1 MPVDKIYHP
10 AALVSAAAYYVL
22 GWLWYGVL
30 FRNLWAGYSSDPVP
44 FIIAAATAV
53 VLAYVTTMMLHVI
66 GDRSGWRG
74 MQIGLLMGI
83 GVVASTSL
91 ENSLFEGRSVTMWLI
106 DAGYVVIGLAVIG
119 AIVGGWK
126 RSIVA
131 QEDDDV

>member
-1 MPVDKIYHP
+1 MPIDKIYHP

-22 GWLWYGVL
+22 GWLWFGVL
-30 FRNLWAGYSSDPVP
+30 FRNVWTGDTTDPVP
-44 FIIAAATAV
+44 FIIAVATAV
-53 VLAYVTTMMLHVI
+53 VLAYVTTMVLHVI
-66 GDRSGWRG
+66 GDRSAGRG
-74 MQIGLLMGI
+74 IQVGLLMGI

-106 DAGYVVIGLAVIG
+106 DAGYVAIGLVVIG

-131 QEDDDV
+131 PDDEE